1 MDRRENQP
9 GEGHPSEAAEGSS
22 GPNQGPGGNPQAAD
36 QASGGGV
43 KWEYKADFQIVQE
56 LRKVLAAAK
65 EAAEK
70 QRDEL
75 KRKLDK
81 IQYGS

>member
-1 MDRRENQP
+1 
-9 GEGHPSEAAEGSS
+9 
-22 GPNQGPGGNPQAAD
+22 
-36 QASGGGV
+36 V
-43 KWEYKADFQIVQE
+43 KWEYKTDFQIVQE
-56 LRKVLAAAK
+56 LKKVLAAAK